1 MNQHLA
7 FFHSNLTDTLKR
19 HPSSCRIFLKQ
30 CPVLRVRAIICTA
43 VVSKHKQT
51 SLHISR
57 QPQALILLYAGIC
70 HGDLYGHNIMC
81 SRDGGVLLGDFG
93 AATIYRSDTGTCML
107 SCSSDVSGGGREIE
121 KIEVRALGILMLEL
135 LQCLEERC
143 GDDIVQSLDRIAT
156 CCMRQPLESRP
167 LFAAV
172 ALELQE
178 LVTRCAGSALSE

>member
-1 MNQHLA
+1 M
-7 FFHSNLTDTLKR
+7 
-19 HPSSCRIFLKQ
+19 
-30 CPVLRVRAIICTA
+30 RAIICTA

-57 QPQALILLYAGIC
+57 QLQALILFLYAGIC

-107 SCSSDVSGGGREIE
+107 SCSRDVSGCGREIE

-135 LQCLEERC
+135 LQCLEERSR
-143 GDDIVQSLDRIAT
+143 DDIVQSLDQAILRVKVLYGQANPSPHT
-156 CCMRQPLESRP
+156 LRRVLCCGSL
-167 LFAAV
+167 LFGAFAV
-172 ALELQE
+172 YVA
-178 LVTRCAGSALSE
+178 VVHVAS